1 MIYRATVYD
10 DEYLGAVCDVLYDDN
25 HNDLFTKCKKL
36 WPGYTVAFDAV
47 VRDSCNQYIRTDHLG
62 VFTLDNDLELRV

>member
-25 HNDLFTKCKKL
+25 QNDLISRCQQL
-36 WPGYTVAFDAV
+36 WPDHVVSFDAV
-47 VRDSCNQYIRTDHLG
+47 IQDSCNTYIRTDHLG
-62 VFTLDNDLELRV
+62 VFTLDNDLTIGV